1 MRTFENLVQGGDIRK
16 RSPIISVGTVKAGN
30 NVDLGSVNTTPE
42 EFRNEGFT
50 LKAHEMFYDHTSET
64 LRLRNLKTQQS
75 PVISDLCLK
84 KTRSGKSYNYILKP
98 SRGSVLEKAPFSKC
112 FSSTGKRKAGV
123 FEFRRFEERISGTVG
138 LTVRKKRVTRKH

>member
-42 EFRNEGFT
+42 EFRNGGFT

-75 PVISDLCLK
+75 PVISDLCL
-84 KTRSGKSYNYILKP
+84 RKSHDYRDEIVFEKLRFPNVFRPHQIAKP
-98 SRGSVLEKAPFSKC
+98 AFSK
-112 FSSTGKRKAGV
+112 SVSV
-123 FEFRRFEERISGTVG
+123 F
-138 LTVRKKRVTRKH
+138 VTD

>member
-42 EFRNEGFT
+42 EFRNGGFT

-75 PVISDLCLK
+75 PVISDLFLEAIAWQ
-84 KTRSGKSYNYILKP
+84 RFGKS
-98 SRGSVLEKAPFSKC
+98 SVFKMFFVHS
-112 FSSTGKRKAGV
+112 
-123 FEFRRFEERISGTVG
+123 RRFRIPPV
-138 LTVRKKRVTRKH
+138 